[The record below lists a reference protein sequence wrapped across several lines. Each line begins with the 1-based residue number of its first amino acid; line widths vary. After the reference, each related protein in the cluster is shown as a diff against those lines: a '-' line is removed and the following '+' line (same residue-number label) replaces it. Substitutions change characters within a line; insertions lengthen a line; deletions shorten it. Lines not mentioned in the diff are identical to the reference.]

1 MNKIKEKDIVLHN
14 NTFARVVFL
23 WRNKAVIMKGKRIFE
38 VAKKELTPLNPDV
51 IAETFDFLRNDF
63 RYVA

>member
-1 MNKIKEKDIVLHN
+1 MIKEKDIVLHN

-23 WRNKAVIMKGKRIFE
+23 WRNKAVIMKGKYIFE

-51 IAETFDFLRNDF
+51 IDLTFNLLLNDL